1 MSAAL
6 GAVVWLV
13 AASAQPVTVEGS
25 ACLEAADLERALD
38 GLVADG
44 GERAPVAVELAAGPE
59 ALVVRV
65 RSEGG
70 AVLAERALP
79 PLVAPDA
86 SCKER
91 AQEIAVVV
99 AAAVGTP
106 DGPGPL
112 AVPAPAPPPAAGS
125 APAASPPPAAS
136 SPATGSSPAAAPP
149 PPPVAARARLE
160 RAPPAPPPLEVGFA
174 VGTALAA
181 GSFAPAA
188 RLQATLWL
196 REPLGLR
203 LVALYDGEHDE
214 QVGGGQAVWTR
225 AGLGAALAA
234 RQPLGRGL
242 ALEASATLA
251 AAMRTIAGRG
261 FAAAD
266 TSHTFD
272 PGAGV
277 GLGLS
282 WHGRRFGLSAGADA
296 AIWPR
301 TQGVFVRN
309 ADVRADL
316 AAFDLFF
323 GVGLSLSPDSPV
335 TLLPDPT

>member
-1 MSAAL
+1 VTSAAL
-6 GAVVWLV
+6 GAIVWLL

-25 ACLEAADLERALD
+25 ACLAAADLEQALD
-38 GLVADG
+38 GLVSDG
-44 GERAPVAVELAAGPE
+44 GERAPVAVELAALPE

-70 AVLAERALP
+70 AMLAERALP
-79 PLVAPDA
+79 PLAAPDA
-86 SCKER
+86 GCKER

-99 AAAVGTP
+99 AAAVATP
-106 DGPGPL
+106 EGPGPL
-112 AVPAPAPPPAAGS
+112 ALPAPAPAS
-125 APAASPPPAAS
+125 AAASPPTPSPPAPAPTPASPPPTAALPAA
-136 SPATGSSPAAAPP
+136 
-149 PPPVAARARLE
+149 PVAARARLE
-160 RAPPAPPPLEVGFA
+160 PSPPFEFGVA

-214 QVGGGQAVWTR
+214 QVGGGAAVWTR
-225 AGLGAALAA
+225 AGLGAAVAA

-242 ALEASATLA
+242 ALEASGTLA

-261 FAAAD
+261 FATAD

-277 GLGLS
+277 GLKLA
-282 WHGRRFGLSAGADA
+282 WQGRRFGLWGGADA
-296 AIWPR
+296 TIWPR

-309 ADVRADL
+309 AASLRGDL
-316 AAFDLFF
+316 AGFDLFL
-323 GVGLSLSPDSPV
+323 GVGLSLSPVAAV
-335 TLLPDPT
+335 TGPPDPT